1 MDNNGNRAALAPLVI
16 ITGSILAASIS
27 YWLHIMPVEAGA
39 IGILDA
45 LIDMVGRAPDQY
57 RVLPYFI
64 IGLLSDLIGIFTHS
78 GGSDLLSTR
87 ISIVTFDA
95 AFLASSLFVLRIYFG
110 PARSLIFIMTLL
122 ILFPFL
128 MYGGYRPISSFIL
141 LLATALTIIL
151 RDHSEGKPG
160 AVASYFL
167 LLGLMCLT
175 RADIA
180 LMFAFLGLTLSI
192 PSWLKALAITLPLVA
207 QYLLSEVV
215 FPEAVYFSPV
225 IMVLDNLSFRFF
237 ITSPLTYLWLVLG
250 AIYYSKIVSF
260 LKQCWQ
266 QQRLVLLILLGY
278 CGVLFVIA
286 RPNEYRL
293 FLPMLPVVLWLLE
306 DIAADSDRHADDRG
320 LAVNN

>member
-1 MDNNGNRAALAPLVI
+1 MDNNENNALLAPFVI
-16 ITGSILAASIS
+16 ITGSILAATVS

-39 IGILDA
+39 IGVLDA
-45 LIDMVGRAPDQY
+45 LIDRVGRAPDQY

-64 IGLLSDLIGIFTHS
+64 IGLLTDLIGTFTS
-78 GGSDLLSTR
+78 SSGSDLLSTR
-87 ISIVTFDA
+87 ISIITFDA
-95 AFLASSLFVLRIYFG
+95 AFLAASLLVLRHYFSS
-110 PARSLIFIMTLL
+110 ARSLIFITTLL

-141 LLATALTIIL
+141 LLATALTVIL
-151 RDHSEGKPG
+151 RDHDDSEPSS
-160 AVASYFL
+160 VAAYFL

-180 LMFAFLGLTLSI
+180 LMFALLGLTLSM
-192 PSWLKALAITLPLVA
+192 PNWLKALAIMLPLIA

-225 IMVLDNLSFRFF
+225 VMLLDNLSLRFF
-237 ITSPLTYLWLVLG
+237 ITSPLTYLWLGLG
-250 AIYYSKIVSF
+250 VVFFRQITAF
-260 LKQCWQ
+260 LRACWQ
-266 QQRLVLLILLGY
+266 QYRPILLILLAY

-293 FLPMLPVVLWLLE
+293 FLPMLPVVLWLIE
-306 DIAADSDRHADDRG
+306 DVAAGSSQRLGDQS
-320 LAVNN
+320 LAVEN